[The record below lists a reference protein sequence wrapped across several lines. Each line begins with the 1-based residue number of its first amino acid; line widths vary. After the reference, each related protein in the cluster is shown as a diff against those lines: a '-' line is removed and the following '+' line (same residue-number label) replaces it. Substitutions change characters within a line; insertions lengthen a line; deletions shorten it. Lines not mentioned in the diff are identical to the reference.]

1 MSNAILPTLA
11 GVQWG
16 ITKRPIWNSRV
27 QTSVG
32 GYETRI
38 ALASLPRWRWSLS
51 FEFLRQNTTDA
62 EFQSLANFFNARQ
75 GKYDSFLYSDP
86 SDNTISDSVSL
97 RQNFGTGDG
106 ATSGFQLGRSL
117 VASGVFEYIYNLNAT
132 PKIYKNAVLQVAGV
146 DYNISNGL
154 VAFTAPPAGGAALT
168 WSGTYYWR
176 ARFDQDGSDFTEF
189 MDAYWS
195 LAELAFVSI
204 LGS

>member
-1 MSNAILPTLA
+1 MSSAVFPTIA
-11 GVQWG
+11 GLQWG
-16 ITKRPIWNSRV
+16 IVKRPFWNSRV

-38 ALASLPRWRWSLS
+38 ALASLPRWRWSIA

-62 EFQSLANFFNARQ
+62 EFQTLANFFNARQ
-75 GKYDSFLYSDP
+75 GKFDSFLYSDP

-106 ATSGFQLGRSL
+106 STVAFQLGRSL
-117 VASGVFEYIYNLNAT
+117 IASGVFEYIYNLNAT
-132 PKIYKNAVLQVAGV
+132 PKIYVDAVLKTAGA

-154 VAFTAPPAGGAALT
+154 VTFTSAPANTKALT

-176 ARFDQDGSDFTEF
+176 ARFDQDAADLMEF

-195 LAELAFVSI
+195 LGELAFVSI